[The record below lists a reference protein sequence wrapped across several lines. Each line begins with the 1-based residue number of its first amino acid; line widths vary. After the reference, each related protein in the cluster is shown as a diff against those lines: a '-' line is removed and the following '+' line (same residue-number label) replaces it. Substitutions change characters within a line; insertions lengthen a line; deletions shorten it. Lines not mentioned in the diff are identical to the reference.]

1 MINQLFRKTSR
12 NLILTAILSGMLA
25 LTACSG
31 GTEASNTSD
40 NTVAEKATV
49 TANQASESKTAAD
62 KAAADK
68 AAADKTAADKAAAD
82 KAAADKA
89 AADKAA
95 ADKAAADKAAADKAA
110 AEAAAAAAA
119 EAAIKKVYQKNGI
132 VLKSDPLPGLVETDI
147 QEYGWEKDVADNNQ
161 GLLTFDYNGVSF
173 TMYWSP
179 WKESP
184 GALLNDSYAL
194 LTASRTDKQFT
205 AINDG
210 PLTVDDNEGK
220 FAVFSAKDDSNV
232 LSGGLIGVWSCGDDR
247 GFTLIASGADA
258 TSAQLRFDRLL
269 GAFQCK

>member
-1 MINQLFRKTSR
+1 LITQLFRKTSR
-12 NLILTAILSGMLA
+12 KLILTAILSGMLA

-68 AAADKTAADKAAAD
+68 AAADK
-82 KAAADKA
+82 
-89 AADKAA
+89 
-95 ADKAAADKAAADKAA
+95 AAADKAAADKAA
-110 AEAAAAAAA
+110 AEAAAAAAEAAAAAA

>member
-1 MINQLFRKTSR
+1 
-12 NLILTAILSGMLA
+12 MLA

-95 ADKAAADKAAADKAA
+95 ADKAAA
-110 AEAAAAAAA
+110 EAAAAAA

>member
-1 MINQLFRKTSR
+1 MI
-12 NLILTAILSGMLA
+12 A

-31 GTEASNTSD
+31 GTEVSNTSD
-40 NTVAEKATV
+40 NTVAEKPTV
-49 TANQASESKTAAD
+49 TANQASESKEAAD

-68 AAADKTAADKAAAD
+68 AAAKIAADKAAAD
-82 KAAADKA
+82 KAAAKI

-95 ADKAAADKAAADKAA
+95 ADKAAAETAAAAAEAAA

-179 WKESP
+179 WKESL

>member
-62 KAAADK
+62 KAE
-68 AAADKTAADKAAAD
+68 
-82 KAAADKA
+82 
-89 AADKAA
+89 ADKAA

-110 AEAAAAAAA
+110 AEAAAAAA

>member
-1 MINQLFRKTSR
+1 
-12 NLILTAILSGMLA
+12 MLA

-68 AAADKTAADKAAAD
+68 AAADKTAADI
-82 KAAADKA
+82 
-89 AADKAA
+89 
-95 ADKAAADKAAADKAA
+95 AAADKAAADKAA
-110 AEAAAAAAA
+110 AEAAAA

>member
-1 MINQLFRKTSR
+1 
-12 NLILTAILSGMLA
+12 MLA

-62 KAAADK
+62 KAE
-68 AAADKTAADKAAAD
+68 ADKAAAD
-82 KAAADKA
+82 KAE
-89 AADKAA
+89 ADKAA